1 MAIYLCQEMG
11 NGKLVDLAAF
21 FALGHPN
28 SASYVSSRFRAEIK
42 VNKAWAKETEQVCQY
57 IIDNVT

>member
-11 NGKLVDLAAF
+11 NGRLVDIAEF

-28 SASYVSSRFRAEIK
+28 FANYVSNRFGAEHK
-42 VNKAWAKETEQVCQY
+42 VNKARLDESE
-57 IIDNVT
+57 